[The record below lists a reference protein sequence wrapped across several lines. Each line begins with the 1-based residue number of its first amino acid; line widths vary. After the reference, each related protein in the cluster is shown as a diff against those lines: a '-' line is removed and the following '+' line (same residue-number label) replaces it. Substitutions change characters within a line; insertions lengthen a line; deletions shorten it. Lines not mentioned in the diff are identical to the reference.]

1 MSWKAVSFILA
12 SKERQAL
19 LAILEAP
26 RTPTQLAKLLGMSQ
40 PNISHKLKDLQ
51 DNGLVECVNPE
62 NRKGRIYRLTASG
75 TKTLKKLKK
84 MEHN

>member
-19 LAILEAP
+19 LAVLEAP

-40 PNISHKLKDLQ
+40 PNISHKLKDMQ
-51 DNGLVECVNPE
+51 DNDLVECVNPE
-62 NRKGRIYRLTASG
+62 SRKGRIYRLTTSG
-75 TKTLKKLKK
+75 AKALKKLKE
-84 MEHN
+84 MEGK